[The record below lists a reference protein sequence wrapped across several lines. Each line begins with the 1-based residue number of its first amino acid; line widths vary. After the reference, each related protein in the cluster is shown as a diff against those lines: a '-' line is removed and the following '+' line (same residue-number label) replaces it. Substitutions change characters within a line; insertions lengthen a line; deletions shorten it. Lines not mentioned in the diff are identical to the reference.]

1 MGTGAPTAKTK
12 FDYAVTSRL
21 DLISKYY
28 DLSGKRVLD
37 LGCGNGVYTAE
48 IAKVA
53 DSVLG
58 IEANERYYQDAIRLK
73 EEERIKNLELK
84 CCRIEDLN
92 CIEKFDVVVMIEVL
106 EHIPD
111 ERLVLQKIRE
121 CLVED
126 GYFIMFVPNK
136 LYPFET
142 HGMRIFGRN
151 IHFKGSVPLLSWAPT
166 FIRRHVVDEKI
177 YTKRGIKRLLNDN
190 GFEAVAFDYF
200 LPPLDLINNKIA
212 GPIRGTLQFIER
224 TPLKAFGISVFCIA
238 RKRGHSGRPTL

>member
-73 EEERIKNLELK
+73 EEE
-84 CCRIEDLN
+84 EDQ
-92 CIEKFDVVVMIEVL
+92 EFRAQM
-106 EHIPD
+106 
-111 ERLVLQKIRE
+111 LQDRGPQLHRK
-121 CLVED
+121 V
-126 GYFIMFVPNK
+126 
-136 LYPFET
+136 
-142 HGMRIFGRN
+142 
-151 IHFKGSVPLLSWAPT
+151 
-166 FIRRHVVDEKI
+166 RRGGDDRSFRAHP
-177 YTKRGIKRLLNDN
+177 R
-190 GFEAVAFDYF
+190 
-200 LPPLDLINNKIA
+200 
-212 GPIRGTLQFIER
+212 
-224 TPLKAFGISVFCIA
+224 
-238 RKRGHSGRPTL
+238 